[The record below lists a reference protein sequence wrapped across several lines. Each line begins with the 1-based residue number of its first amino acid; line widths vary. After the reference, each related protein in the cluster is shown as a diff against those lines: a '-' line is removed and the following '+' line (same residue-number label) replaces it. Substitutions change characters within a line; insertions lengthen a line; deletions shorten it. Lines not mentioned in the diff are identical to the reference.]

1 MDALIKAGMK
11 QAQLIYD
18 MAEKREQHDL
28 MDEMKKIVEGFS
40 KLADR
45 MEKVVRK
52 VENIE
57 VLESKKK

>member
-18 MAEKREQHDL
+18 LAEKYEQHKL
-28 MDEMKKIVEGFS
+28 MEETKKIVEEFS

-45 MEKVVRK
+45 LEKLVKK
-52 VENIE
+52 VSTIKA
-57 VLESKKK
+57 LEDNKK